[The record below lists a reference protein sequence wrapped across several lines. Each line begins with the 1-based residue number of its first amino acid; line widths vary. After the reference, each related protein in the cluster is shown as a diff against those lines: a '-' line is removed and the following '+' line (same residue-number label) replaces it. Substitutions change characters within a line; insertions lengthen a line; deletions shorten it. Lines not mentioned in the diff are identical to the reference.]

1 MLGRR
6 TQIEATN
13 WKCVCYLSFGFE
25 AVAARAHSMSLGEE
39 ERKGGAEFKSA
50 KVQNEAEDGR
60 ECTVTR

>member
-1 MLGRR
+1 
-6 TQIEATN
+6 
-13 WKCVCYLSFGFE
+13 
-25 AVAARAHSMSLGEE
+25 VAARAHSMSLGEE